1 MLNEAAL
8 SCQRNLYPDTTKTQ
22 AGEVPPEGKI
32 VKTMLLPCI
41 YTKLVLC
48 GLLRQCKS
56 LAAQARSGRFRIT
69 PGYSYVRASAARWC
83 I

>member
-1 MLNEAAL
+1 MMCLGELNINGYLPAPTL
-8 SCQRNLYPDTTKTQ
+8 KCFL
-22 AGEVPPEGKI
+22 VF